1 MGDAAGEGGRII
13 GRVVRSDTRR
23 RRHVVL
29 LAWPRVLR
37 KDAIRA
43 LGVREPV
50 LLLIDRPLLLRDV
63 GGADELLA
71 AVELLHLCLAK
82 LHPATDST
90 RVSESLQTRYSA
102 RVRVGPCERSERNL
116 ARRNATSRSKDVAEA
131 RTRCSRA
138 PACKRKHSMLPPSQG
153 VTLCDGSAQARDARG
168 VRGKARD
175 AASARMRGGSAW
187 CACAD
192 GTHVVGWRLIGDH
205 WVVHALGLLH
215 RDRRRG
221 RLR

>member
-82 LHPATDST
+82 LHQTTDST
-90 RVSESLQTRYSA
+90 RVSESLQTHYSA
-102 RVRVGPCERSERNL
+102 RVQG
-116 ARRNATSRSKDVAEA
+116 
-131 RTRCSRA
+131 RA
-138 PACKRKHSMLPPSQG
+138 L
-153 VTLCDGSAQARDARG
+153 
-168 VRGKARD
+168 
-175 AASARMRGGSAW
+175 
-187 CACAD
+187 
-192 GTHVVGWRLIGDH
+192 
-205 WVVHALGLLH
+205 
-215 RDRRRG
+215 
-221 RLR
+221 

>member
-63 GGADELLA
+63 GEIETAGAMFLGAVFLTYGCTYLLPLA
-71 AVELLHLCLAK
+71 A
-82 LHPATDST
+82 
-90 RVSESLQTRYSA
+90 
-102 RVRVGPCERSERNL
+102 
-116 ARRNATSRSKDVAEA
+116 
-131 RTRCSRA
+131 
-138 PACKRKHSMLPPSQG
+138 
-153 VTLCDGSAQARDARG
+153 
-168 VRGKARD
+168 
-175 AASARMRGGSAW
+175 
-187 CACAD
+187 
-192 GTHVVGWRLIGDH
+192 
-205 WVVHALGLLH
+205 ALG
-215 RDRRRG
+215 G
-221 RLR
+221 RLVI